1 MAHWLQ
7 SGLNIHAFRGWP
19 CEFPILPADRQR
31 TTEPAVTLW
40 APCFYVSISNIRQ
53 NFVPKRNGK
62 YESLLVAEDS
72 QRGNCPM
79 SPTTRQRLVT
89 NITAQLGREAKNRFG
104 AFYSCPGNFR
114 TLNPGET
121 AGTPSGPCAKDRGI
135 FYSRQKR
142 ESNG

>member
-1 MAHWLQ
+1 
-7 SGLNIHAFRGWP
+7 
-19 CEFPILPADRQR
+19 
-31 TTEPAVTLW
+31 
-40 APCFYVSISNIRQ
+40 
-53 NFVPKRNGK
+53 
-62 YESLLVAEDS
+62 
-72 QRGNCPM
+72 M